1 MGSDAMTTTKTS
13 AVFNI
18 DDSVTF
24 RISRLFS
31 KINTGVARQLGNQF
45 HLLLREWRA
54 LALLAQHEPMSASD
68 LVERSPMD
76 KASVSR
82 AVARLTELGYIHTDP
97 NPLDGRMQTI
107 RLSRSGWSVYRKI
120 APLSVDR
127 QASLLSVLTAAERKT
142 FFSMLDRIEAQA
154 TKHFSDDAVSPGKA
168 PAAKASPKK
177 KNNSQIR

>member
-1 MGSDAMTTTKTS
+1 MPKVKNT

-31 KINTGVARQLGNQF
+31 KINTGVARQLDSQF

-97 NPLDGRMQTI
+97 NPLDGRMQSI
-107 RLSRSGWSVYRKI
+107 RLSRSGWAVYRKI
-120 APLSVDR
+120 APLSVTR
-127 QASLLSVLTAAERKT
+127 QTSLLGVLTAAEKKA
-142 FFSMLDRIEAQA
+142 FLSMLDRIETQA
-154 TKHFSDDAVSPGKA
+154 TQYFSEDAVAPGDA
-168 PAAKASPKK
+168 PVAKVRSKK
-177 KNNSQIR
+177 QNKSQIR

>member
-1 MGSDAMTTTKTS
+1 MTTTKSS

-31 KINTGVARQLGNQF
+31 KINTGVARQLDSQF

-107 RLSRSGWSVYRKI
+107 RLSRSGWAVYRKI
-120 APLSVDR
+120 APLSVTR
-127 QASLLSVLTAAERKT
+127 QASLLSVLTAAEKKA
-142 FFSMLDRIEAQA
+142 FFSMLDRIETQT
-154 TKHFSDDAVSPGKA
+154 TKHFSDDAVSGGKA
-168 PAAKASPKK
+168 PTAKAPPKK
-177 KNNSQIR
+177 KNKSQIR

>member
-1 MGSDAMTTTKTS
+1 MPKNS

-31 KINTGVARQLGNQF
+31 RINTGVARQLDNEF

-54 LALLAQHEPMSASD
+54 LALLAQHEPMSASE
-68 LVERSPMD
+68 LVDRSPMD

-97 NPLDGRMQTI
+97 NPLDGRMQTL
-107 RLSRSGWSVYRKI
+107 RLTRSGWAVYRKI
-120 APLSVDR
+120 APLSVAR
-127 QASLLSVLTAAERKT
+127 QASLLSVLTTAEKKA

-154 TKHFSDDAVSPGKA
+154 TRHFADDTGSNGNA
-168 PAAKASPKK
+168 PDTKPSPKR
-177 KNNSQIR
+177 KNKSQMR